1 MASITVDFE
10 GHRVQLPAGAKIT
23 ELTGRRSHPRGMPV
37 AALLNQRLVSLE
49 RPLIDGAVV
58 QVVTR
63 DDPEGLRIVRRSTC
77 LLLYEAFRR
86 IAPQARVVSGQTLGP
101 WYYFDVVGTDEAVP
115 ELVARAREQMERLR
129 AEDLRFEVQ
138 RLNTDEAVE
147 RFAKEGRHDR
157 MALLR
162 TWWHES
168 VRVVNAGGYLDIRHG
183 PVVPSAAYLPP
194 FALHP
199 YAQGFVLGFAA
210 GGPSAADIAQPPP
223 LMKGLLGIYQETK
236 AWNRVLGVA
245 NVGDL
250 NRVCTTNE
258 YRHLISVAE
267 GFHEKKIATIA
278 DRIAGCGGR
287 TRLIL
292 VAGPSSSGKTTFTKR
307 LAVQLQ
313 VAGLH
318 PVALSVD
325 DYYIDRERTPL
336 GEDGKPDFE
345 ALEAVDLE
353 LFNEHLRRLLA
364 GEEVRTPR
372 YDFISGRRVDPE
384 KWRAMKL
391 ADCDVLIVEG
401 IHGLNERLSAAVPA
415 EAKFRIY
422 VSALTQLSLDD
433 QNRLSTADA
442 RLLRRLV
449 RDRIYRGH
457 TAATTIATWPNV
469 RRGEEKHIFPFQESA
484 DAMMNTALVYETA
497 VLKVY
502 AQRFLLEVPTDHPSF
517 AEAYRLLKFLE
528 LFVPVF
534 PDRVPQNSILREFI
548 GGSIFQY

>member
-1 MASITVDFE
+1 
-10 GHRVQLPAGAKIT
+10 
-23 ELTGRRSHPRGMPV
+23 MPV
-37 AALLNQRLVSLE
+37 AALLNRRLVSLE
-49 RPLIDGAVV
+49 RPLPDGAVV

-63 DDPEGLRIVRRSTC
+63 DDPEGLRVVRRSTC

-86 IAPQARVVSGQTLGP
+86 IAPKARVISGQTFGP
-101 WYYFDVVGTDEAVP
+101 WYYFDVLDAEEPVAD
-115 ELVARAREQMERLR
+115 LVVRAQKEMERLR
-129 AEDLRFEVQ
+129 AEDLRFDVQ
-138 RLNTDEAVE
+138 RLPTDEAVA
-147 RFAKEGRHDR
+147 RFAREGREDR
-157 MALLR
+157 QALLR

-168 VRVVNAGGYLDIRHG
+168 VRVVSAGGYLDIRHG
-183 PVVPSAAYLPP
+183 QVVPSAGYLPP

-210 GGPSAADIAQPPP
+210 GGPAAPDLAQAPP
-223 LMKGLLGIYQETK
+223 LMKGLLSIYQETK
-236 AWNRVLGVA
+236 AWYRVLGVA

-267 GFHEKKIATIA
+267 GFHEKKIAAIA
-278 DRIAGCGGR
+278 DRIAGCSGKA
-287 TRLIL
+287 RLIL

-307 LAVQLQ
+307 LAVQLM

-325 DYYIDRERTPL
+325 DYYIDRDRTPL
-336 GEDGKPDFE
+336 DENGKPDFE
-345 ALEAVDLE
+345 ALEAVDLA
-353 LFNEHLRRLLA
+353 LFNEHLGRLLA

-372 YDFISGRRVDPE
+372 YEFLTGHRADPDR
-384 KWRAMKL
+384 WRTMKL
-391 ADCDVLIVEG
+391 SECDVLIVEG
-401 IHGLNERLSAAVPA
+401 IHGLNQRLSAAVPA
-415 EAKFRIY
+415 DHKFRIY

-433 QNRLSTADA
+433 QNRLSTSDA
-442 RLLRRLV
+442 RLLRRTV

-457 TAATTIATWPNV
+457 TAATTIATWPSV
-469 RRGEEKHIFPFQESA
+469 RRGEERHIFPYQESA

-517 AEAYRLLKFLE
+517 PEAYRLLKFLE
-528 LFVPVF
+528 MFVPVF